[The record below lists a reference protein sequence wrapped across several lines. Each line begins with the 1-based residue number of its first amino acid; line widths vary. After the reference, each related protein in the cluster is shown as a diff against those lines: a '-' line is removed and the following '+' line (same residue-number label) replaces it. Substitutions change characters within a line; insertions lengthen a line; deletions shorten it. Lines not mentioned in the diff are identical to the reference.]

1 MNKEAQKIDVSVVV
15 PVCERHE
22 HTVNNYHKY
31 KSALAD
37 IGRSFEFIFV
47 IVPEC
52 EALTAQLKPLLKENE
67 HTSVLL
73 LNKNFGEATAIQVGA
88 NNAQGDLILI
98 LPPYEQVRADCLGSL
113 FDHIDEYDL
122 VIAKRSPRI
131 DSGLNRLQANL
142 FNSIIQG
149 LTDIEYGDLGCGVRL
164 VRKKALTELNIYGD
178 QHRFLPVIA
187 SGQGFRIQEVE
198 LPQAEADGHQRVY
211 SPGTY
216 IRRLLDLLTI
226 VFLTKFNKKPL
237 RFFGLIGTSSAL
249 FGTVGLLLVTAQKLF
264 FDISAG
270 DRPLLLVSAL
280 FIVLGI
286 QLIAIGLVGETIIF
300 THAKDIKEYKVREIV
315 N

>member
-1 MNKEAQKIDVSVVV
+1 MNKPSEGIDVSVVI

-31 KSALAD
+31 RSALEAT
-37 IGRSFEFIFV
+37 GRVFEFIFV
-47 IVPEC
+47 LVPEC
-52 EALTAQLKPLLKENE
+52 ESLSVQLRPLIKSEDRTTML
-67 HTSVLL
+67 VL
-73 LNKNFGEATAIQVGA
+73 NRNFGEATAIQVGT
-88 NNAQGDLILI
+88 NNAAGDLILI

-113 FDHIDEYDL
+113 FEQIDNHDM
-122 VIAKRSPRI
+122 VIAKRAPRI
-131 DSGLNRLQANL
+131 DAGLNRLQANL
-142 FNSIIQG
+142 FNSAIAA
-149 LTDIEYGDLGCGVRL
+149 LTDIEYGDLGCAVRL
-164 VRKKALTELNIYGD
+164 VRRQVIEELNIYGD

-187 SGQGFRIQEVE
+187 NGQGFRIAEVE
-198 LPQAEADGHQRVY
+198 LPQAEADAHRRIY

-237 RFFGLIGTSSAL
+237 RFFGLIGSSSAL
-249 FGTVGLLLVTAQKLF
+249 FGALGLTLVTVQKLF
-264 FDISAG
+264 FDIGAG
-270 DRPLLLVSAL
+270 DRPLLLVSTL

-300 THAKDIKEYKVREIV
+300 THSRDIKEYKVREIV